1 MQNQCRDPHSR
12 NSMGLCLWQAE
23 RDSRIEGWEDKR
35 STLDHRIYYKVS
47 YDEPNLERYEQDV
60 LLDSKSTY
68 KAKQIFVV
76 SGCKSKLCDFELTG
90 SELGLLVM

>member
-1 MQNQCRDPHSR
+1 
-12 NSMGLCLWQAE
+12 MGLCLCQAE
-23 RDSRIEGWEDKR
+23 CDSRIEGQEDKR
-35 STLDHRIYYKVS
+35 STLDHQIYYKVS
-47 YDEPNLERYEQDV
+47 YDEPNLEKYEQDF

-76 SGCKSKLCDFELTG
+76 SACKSKLCDFKLMG